1 VCINWIEFSL
11 TPCST
16 LLNINRNEINDKLD
30 GVEQR
35 NQAANTS
42 QHVMLCTLRDR
53 IEIAN
58 DGINAG
64 NSVLGKLSEALR
76 MDWLRQLGSELKGL
90 LHRSIAINI
99 ATYQAVIRSQT
110 PLPSRLERGLIEEPV
125 ILEDAIGRI
134 APVHLQFVTS
144 WDAFDAVLEIRFR
157 GMQGHRK
164 ITQQQ
169 YELHDQVSGKDIKKS
184 LLWPRAFLPG
194 QTVAMSIL
202 FHSDSPASASSNGT
216 TCPGCHTPAQ
226 SSTDVEVQ
234 CVNCSIWFKRISIV
248 GEKNPF
254 EIEPNLGQAEEF
266 YPGKKRHIL
275 DQNEND
281 EEEDI
286 REFKRVRIISTERRT
301 KSDRHI
307 DHTSEHG
314 KKAERHN
321 RPQSRNY
328 STLEE
333 IYVHPSSFRNS
344 IIEASRLD
352 VIETDDEDD
361 SDDGTA
367 TLRTSNGSKLKL
379 EQHATVDTLSSQGPK
394 LLAQVL
400 AQEYADT
407 AHDSC
412 NIEDSGIGISDLDE
426 ESSPADMLP
435 GVSDAYY
442 SSYAGNYPSQHQR
455 VPSIQSMLHP

>member
-1 VCINWIEFSL
+1 
-11 TPCST
+11 
-16 LLNINRNEINDKLD
+16 
-30 GVEQR
+30 
-35 NQAANTS
+35 
-42 QHVMLCTLRDR
+42 
-53 IEIAN
+53 
-58 DGINAG
+58 
-64 NSVLGKLSEALR
+64 

-99 ATYQAVIRSQT
+99 ATYQAVTRSQT
-110 PLPSRLERGLIEEPV
+110 PLPSRLERGLIEAPV

-169 YELHDQVSGKDIKKS
+169 YELHDQISGKDIKKS
-184 LLWPRAFLPG
+184 RVWPRAFLPG

-248 GEKNPF
+248 GETNPF
-254 EIEPNLGQAEEF
+254 EIEPNLGQAEES
-266 YPGKKRHIL
+266 YPRKKRHIL

-286 REFKRVRIISTERRT
+286 REFKRVRIISTERRN

-307 DHTSEHG
+307 DHIIDPETAYQ
-314 KKAERHN
+314 KIERITKPTQAYHSPAPRKN
-321 RPQSRNY
+321 TYRWVCH
-328 STLEE
+328 EC
-333 IYVHPSSFRNS
+333 
-344 IIEASRLD
+344 
-352 VIETDDEDD
+352 DEDN
-361 SDDGTA
+361 SY
-367 TLRTSNGSKLKL
+367 
-379 EQHATVDTLSSQGPK
+379 TLSTRCTNGNCHHE
-394 LLAQVL
+394 VDGCMYCVV
-400 AQEYADT
+400 YAM
-407 AHDSC
+407 
-412 NIEDSGIGISDLDE
+412 
-426 ESSPADMLP
+426 P
-435 GVSDAYY
+435 
-442 SSYAGNYPSQHQR
+442 
-455 VPSIQSMLHP
+455 